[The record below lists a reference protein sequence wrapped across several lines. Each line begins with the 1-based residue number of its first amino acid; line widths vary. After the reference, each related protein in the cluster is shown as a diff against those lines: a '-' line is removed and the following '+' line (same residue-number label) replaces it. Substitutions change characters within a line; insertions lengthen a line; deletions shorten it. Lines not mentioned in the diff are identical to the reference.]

1 MVVTQPR
8 IDQYS
13 PDMTRIYL
21 TFCCFILALII
32 SVNPAVA
39 QQTTPSK
46 NKKTVAK
53 KTTVKKPRGK
63 KLDLNSTST
72 LGPSLT
78 VSEIKVEGQRKIE
91 KDSVLNRL
99 KLKKAQNYSQDD
111 FKTTVR
117 EDITTLFKTGFFSN
131 VEVYVDTVADQKV
144 VTFKVLE
151 KPSVAEI
158 TWEGVSED
166 VKKEELGDA
175 LGIKAYEILNV
186 AKLKEGQEKV
196 QKFYEDKGYFLAK
209 IDYAIEDV
217 VKDETVRIK
226 VTVKQNDRVKVKK
239 ITFLGNKKVPSSQL
253 IIDQLVS
260 EEGYFTGLSGS
271 GQFKQDMFERWIQ
284 GIRFIYFNKG
294 FIQAKIDRPQVTV
307 TPDKKGIYIT
317 INIEEGEAFDVGEI
331 DFSGDILFSRQELLD
346 TMKLDE
352 NKIFAYDVLQKDLGE
367 LQAKYGDLG
376 YAFANVNPQWKVKE
390 SERKVDIV
398 FDFDKGNKVYFGR
411 IQVVSNSK
419 TRDKVIRRELK
430 IKEGELYNETRR
442 RQSLEN
448 IQRLGFFD
456 EVNFKTSTPPDKLDI
471 LNIDINV
478 KERNTGQ
485 IQLGA
490 GYGSA
495 QGFTLQGSVQQTNF
509 MGRGQNLGVSLN
521 LAREYSVY
529 DFTFTE
535 PYFRDSLWSLG
546 FRVFRSENSGRIDY
560 NEERTGGSLFLGYP
574 LSDYTRVNTSYTY
587 TASRLKEAKDG
598 AGNVITDPALY
609 PLSTAQGD
617 SGLLGVSIDYD
628 TRNDRFR
635 PTKGIYARLGYSV
648 TGPFGGN
655 LDYYKG
661 YGDFRFFKNLFWDV
675 VFRNSFSYARIES
688 TDPDRLPPFNELY
701 LLGGP
706 YSLRGYRYGRVGR
719 QVFSPLAK
727 KRLQDAGITDN
738 LDKRALSYYGGK
750 QQLMYQGELMFP
762 LIREAQMYGVAFYDV
777 GQAEDTIT
785 DKRFFADTGFGIRW
799 FSPIGPLRFEWGFPL
814 NREYLHEAVVFE
826 FSIGTPF

>member
-1 MVVTQPR
+1 
-8 IDQYS
+8 
-13 PDMTRIYL
+13 MTRFYL
-21 TFCCFILALII
+21 TLSCLFLSLIFSANPSLAQQKTAAKTKKIAPKKNPNLKKIE
-32 SVNPAVA
+32 SVN
-39 QQTTPSK
+39 
-46 NKKTVAK
+46 
-53 KTTVKKPRGK
+53 
-63 KLDLNSTST
+63 
-72 LGPSLT
+72 LGESIAIAD
-78 VSEIKVEGQRKIE
+78 IKVDGQKKIE
-91 KDSVLNRL
+91 KDSIISRL
-99 KLKKAQNYSQDD
+99 KMKKGQSYSTAD

-117 EDITTLFKTGFFSN
+117 EDIATLFKTGFFSN
-131 VEVYVDTVADQKV
+131 VEVYIENVGSDKAIV
-144 VTFKVLE
+144 FKVLE
-151 KPSVAEI
+151 KPSVAEVV
-158 TWEGVSED
+158 WEGVSED
-166 VKKEELGDA
+166 VKKEELNDA
-175 LGIKAYEILNV
+175 LGIKSYEILNIT
-186 AKLKEGQEKV
+186 KLKEGQDKV

-217 VKDETVRIK
+217 VKDETVKIK

-253 IIDQLVS
+253 IIDQLVA

-317 INIEEGEAFDVGEI
+317 INIDEGEAFDVGDI
-331 DFSGDILFSRQELLD
+331 DFSGDVLFSRQELLD

-352 NKIFAYDVLQKDLGE
+352 NKIFAYDVLQRDLAD

-411 IQVVSNSK
+411 INVVSNTK
-419 TRDKVIRRELK
+419 TRDKVVRRELK

-442 RQSLEN
+442 RVSLEN

-471 LNIDINV
+471 LNIDITV

-521 LAREYSVY
+521 LASQYSVY

-546 FRVFRSENSGRIDY
+546 FRVFRSENSGRLDY
-560 NEERTGGSLFLGYP
+560 NETRTGGSVFLGYP
-574 LSDYTRVNTSYTY
+574 LGDYLRLNTSYTY
-587 TASRLKEAKDG
+587 TATKLTNVTDA
-598 AGNVITDPALY
+598 AGNNITDYDLF
-609 PLSTAQGD
+609 PLNTAEGD
-617 SGLLGVSIDYD
+617 SGLLGVSLDYD

-635 PTKGIYARLGYSV
+635 PTKGIYARLGYSL

-655 LDYYKG
+655 LEYYKG
-661 YGDFRFFKNLFWDV
+661 NADFRFFKTLFWDV
-675 VFRNSFSYARIES
+675 VFRNSISYARIES
-688 TDPDRLPPFNELY
+688 TDPNRLPPFNELY

-719 QVFSPLAK
+719 QVKSTKIENELKAIPGMTDIEEK
-727 KRLQDAGITDN
+727 SKR
-738 LDKRALSYYGGK
+738 YYGGS
-750 QQLMYQGELMFP
+750 QQLMYQGELLFP

-777 GQAEDTIT
+777 GQAEDTII
-785 DKRFFADTGFGIRW
+785 DERFFADTGFGIRW

>member
-1 MVVTQPR
+1 MSLIFSV
-8 IDQYS
+8 S
-13 PDMTRIYL
+13 PSL
-21 TFCCFILALII
+21 
-32 SVNPAVA
+32 A
-39 QQTTPSK
+39 QQNTPSK
-46 NKKTVAK
+46 KAKPASKVAAKAASKRNSNLKSNLKKVDS
-53 KTTVKKPRGK
+53 V
-63 KLDLNSTST
+63 S
-72 LGPSLT
+72 LGES
-78 VSEIKVEGQRKIE
+78 VVVGEIKVEGQKKIE
-91 KDSVLNRL
+91 KDSITSRL
-99 KLKKAQNYSQDD
+99 KMKKGQSYPSPD
-111 FKTTVR
+111 FRVLVR
-117 EDITTLFKTGFFSN
+117 EDIATLFKTGFFSN
-131 VEVYVDTVADQKV
+131 VEVYLENVGAEKV
-144 VTFKVLE
+144 VMFKVQE
-151 KPSVAEI
+151 KPSVVEI
-158 TWEGVSED
+158 VWDGVSED
-166 VKKEELGDA
+166 VKKEELNDA
-175 LGIKAYEILNV
+175 LGIKSYEILNIT
-186 AKLKEGQEKV
+186 KLKEGQEKV

-217 VKDETVRIK
+217 VKDETVKIK

-253 IIDQLVS
+253 IIDQLVA

-317 INIEEGEAFDVGEI
+317 INIDEGESFDVGDIE
-331 DFSGDILFSRQELLD
+331 FSGDVLFSRQELLD
-346 TMKLDE
+346 VMKLDE
-352 NKIFAYDVLQKDLGE
+352 NKVFAYDVLQKDLAD

-390 SERKVDIV
+390 AERKVDIV
-398 FDFDKGNKVYFGR
+398 FDFDKGTKVYFGR
-411 IQVVSNSK
+411 INVISNTK
-419 TRDKVIRRELK
+419 TRDKVVRRELK

-442 RQSLEN
+442 RLSLEN

-471 LNIDINV
+471 LNIDITV

-521 LAREYSVY
+521 LASQYSVY

-546 FRVFRSENSGRIDY
+546 FRVFRSENSGRLDY
-560 NEERTGGSLFLGYP
+560 NETRTGGSLFLGYP
-574 LSDYTRVNTSYTY
+574 LGDYLRLNTSYTY
-587 TASRLKEAKDG
+587 TATKLTNVVDA
-598 AGNVITDPALY
+598 AGNNITDYDLF
-609 PLSTAQGD
+609 PLQTAQGD
-617 SGLLGVSIDYD
+617 SGLLGVSLDYD

-635 PTKGIYARLGYSV
+635 PTKGIYARLGYSL

-655 LDYYKG
+655 LQYYKG
-661 YGDFRFFKNLFWDV
+661 NADFRFFKNLFWDV
-675 VFRNSFSYARIES
+675 VFRNSISYARIES
-688 TDPDRLPPFNELY
+688 TNPDRLPPFNELY

-719 QVFSPLAK
+719 QVKSTKIENELKAIPGMTEIEEK
-727 KRLQDAGITDN
+727 SR
-738 LDKRALSYYGGK
+738 RYYGGA
-750 QQLMYQGELMFP
+750 QQLMYQGELLFP

-777 GQAEDTIT
+777 GEAEDTIT
-785 DKRFFADTGFGIRW
+785 DARLFADTGFGIRW

>member
-1 MVVTQPR
+1 
-8 IDQYS
+8 
-13 PDMTRIYL
+13 MTRYYHIL
-21 TFCCFILALII
+21 SCILLSFIFCAYPSIAQEKTKSSVKASKKSHSKSKKAL
-32 SVNPAVA
+32 
-39 QQTTPSK
+39 
-46 NKKTVAK
+46 
-53 KTTVKKPRGK
+53 KKPIKVEGVGSGTALRSVGESFVIS
-63 KLDLNSTST
+63 D
-72 LGPSLT
+72 
-78 VSEIKVEGQRKIE
+78 IKVEGQRKIE
-91 KDSVLNRL
+91 KDSILNRL
-99 KLKKAQNYSQDD
+99 KLKKEQSYSQAD
-111 FKTTVR
+111 FRSVVR
-117 EDITTLFKTGFFSN
+117 EDIGILFKTGFFSN
-131 VEVYVDTVADQKV
+131 VEVNLETVADQKV
-144 VTFKVLE
+144 VLFKVQE
-151 KPSVAEI
+151 KPSVSEI
-158 TWEGVSED
+158 TWEGVTED
-166 VKKEELGDA
+166 VKKEEVQEA
-175 LGIKAYEILNV
+175 LGIKTYEILNIT
-186 AKLKEGQEKV
+186 KLKKGQEKV

-209 IDYAIEDV
+209 IDYVIEDV
-217 VKDETVRIK
+217 VKNETVKIR
-226 VTVKQNDRVKVKK
+226 VNVKQNDRVKVKK

-317 INIEEGEAFDVGEI
+317 INIDEGEAFDVGEI
-331 DFSGDILFSRQELLD
+331 EFSGDVLFSRQELLD
-346 TMKLDE
+346 TMKLDD
-352 NKIFAYDVLQKDLGE
+352 NKIFAYDVLQKDLSD

-390 SERKVDIV
+390 AERKVDIV
-398 FDFDKGNKVYFGR
+398 FDFDKGTKVYFGR
-411 IQVVSNSK
+411 IQVVSNTK
-419 TRDKVIRRELK
+419 TRDKVVRRELR
-430 IKEGELYNETRR
+430 IREGELYNETRR

-456 EVNFKTSTPPDKLDI
+456 EVNFKTSTPSDKLDI

-521 LAREYSVY
+521 LASNYSVY

-535 PYFRDSLWSLG
+535 PYFRDTLWSLG
-546 FRVFRSENSGRIDY
+546 FRVFSSENTGRADY
-560 NEERTGGSLFLGYP
+560 DEKRTGGSLFLGHP
-574 LSDYTRVNTSYTY
+574 LGDYLRVNSSYTY
-587 TASRLKEAKDG
+587 TAARLLPVKDT
-598 AGNVITDPALY
+598 AGNTITDPQLF
-609 PLSTAQGD
+609 PLDTASGD
-617 SGLLGVSIDYD
+617 SGLLGVSLDYD

-635 PTKGIYARLGYSV
+635 PTKGVYARLGYSL

-655 LDYYKG
+655 LRYQKG
-661 YGDFRFFKNLFWDV
+661 SADFRFFKNIFWDV
-675 VFRNSFSYARIES
+675 VFRNSISYAKIES
-688 TDPDRLPPFNELY
+688 TDPNRTPPFNELY

-719 QVFSPLAK
+719 QITSTTVRNALIAS
-727 KRLQDAGITDN
+727 GITTD
-738 LDKRALSYYGGK
+738 LDERAKRYYGGS
-750 QQLMYQGELMFP
+750 QQLMYQGELLFP
-762 LIREAQMYGVAFYDV
+762 LIKEAQMYGVGFYDV
-777 GQAEDTIT
+777 GEAEDIVT
-785 DKRFFADTGFGIRW
+785 DTRLFADTGFGIRW

-814 NREYLHEAVVFE
+814 NREYQHEAVVFE

>member
-1 MVVTQPR
+1 M
-8 IDQYS
+8 S
-13 PDMTRIYL
+13 L
-21 TFCCFILALII
+21 TFFT
-32 SVNPAVA
+32 NPSLA
-39 QQTTPSK
+39 QQNTPV
-46 NKKTVAK
+46 KKQPLNQKTATKTKKPVAK
-53 KTTVKKPRGK
+53 KNPNLKKI
-63 KLDLNSTST
+63 DSVN
-72 LGPSLT
+72 LGESIAIAD
-78 VSEIKVEGQRKIE
+78 IKVEGQKKIE
-91 KDSVLNRL
+91 KDSIVNRL
-99 KLKKAQNYSQDD
+99 KMKKGQSYSAAD

-131 VEVYVDTVADQKV
+131 VDVYFENVGSDKAIV
-144 VTFKVLE
+144 FKVLE
-151 KPSVAEI
+151 KPSVVEVV
-158 TWEGVSED
+158 WDGVSED
-166 VKKEELGDA
+166 VKKEELNDA
-175 LGIKAYEILNV
+175 LGIKSYEILNIT
-186 AKLKEGQEKV
+186 KLKEGQDKV

-209 IDYAIEDV
+209 IDYVIEDV
-217 VKDETVRIK
+217 VKDETVKIK

-253 IIDQLVS
+253 IIDQLVA

-317 INIEEGEAFDVGEI
+317 INIDEGEAFDVGDI
-331 DFSGDILFSRQELLD
+331 DFSGDVLFSRQELLD
-346 TMKLDE
+346 AMKLDE
-352 NKIFAYDVLQKDLGE
+352 NKIFAYDVLQRDLAD

-411 IQVVSNSK
+411 INVISNTK
-419 TRDKVIRRELK
+419 TRDKVVRRELK

-442 RQSLEN
+442 RLSLEN

-471 LNIDINV
+471 LNIDITV

-521 LAREYSVY
+521 LASQYSVY

-546 FRVFRSENSGRIDY
+546 FRVFRSENSGRLDY
-560 NEERTGGSLFLGYP
+560 NETRTGGSLFLGYP
-574 LSDYTRVNTSYTY
+574 LGDYLRLNTSYTY
-587 TASRLKEAKDG
+587 TATKLTNVTDS
-598 AGNVITDPALY
+598 AGNNITDYDLF
-609 PLSTAQGD
+609 PLNTAEGD
-617 SGLLGVSIDYD
+617 SGLLGVSLDYD

-635 PTKGIYARLGYSV
+635 PTKGIYARLGYSL

-655 LDYYKG
+655 LEYYKG
-661 YGDFRFFKNLFWDV
+661 NADFRFFKTLFWDV
-675 VFRNSFSYARIES
+675 VFRNSISYARIES
-688 TDPDRLPPFNELY
+688 TDSNRLPPFNELY

-719 QVFSPLAK
+719 QIKSTKIEKELKAIPGMTDIEEK
-727 KRLQDAGITDN
+727 SKR
-738 LDKRALSYYGGK
+738 YYGGA
-750 QQLMYQGELMFP
+750 QQLMYQGELLFP

-777 GQAEDTIT
+777 GQAEDTIV
-785 DKRFFADTGFGIRW
+785 DERFFADTGFGIRW

>member
-1 MVVTQPR
+1 MSLIFSANP
-8 IDQYS
+8 S
-13 PDMTRIYL
+13 
-21 TFCCFILALII
+21 LAQQKTAAKTKKLAPKKNPNLKKIE
-32 SVNPAVA
+32 SVNLGESVA
-39 QQTTPSK
+39 I
-46 NKKTVAK
+46 A
-53 KTTVKKPRGK
+53 
-63 KLDLNSTST
+63 D
-72 LGPSLT
+72 
-78 VSEIKVEGQRKIE
+78 IKVDGQKKIE
-91 KDSVLNRL
+91 KDSIISRL
-99 KLKKAQNYSQDD
+99 KIKKGQSYSTAD

-131 VEVYVDTVADQKV
+131 VEVYIENVGSDKAIV
-144 VTFKVLE
+144 FKVLE
-151 KPSVAEI
+151 KPSVSEVL
-158 TWEGVSED
+158 WEGVSED
-166 VKKEELGDA
+166 VKKEELNDA
-175 LGIKAYEILNV
+175 LGIKSYEILNIT
-186 AKLKEGQEKV
+186 KLKEGQEKV

-217 VKDETVRIK
+217 VKDETVKIK

-253 IIDQLVS
+253 IIDQLVA

-317 INIEEGEAFDVGEI
+317 INIDEGEAFDVGDI
-331 DFSGDILFSRQELLD
+331 DFSGDVLFSRQELLD

-352 NKIFAYDVLQKDLGE
+352 NKIFAYDVLQRDLAD

-411 IQVVSNSK
+411 INVVSNTK
-419 TRDKVIRRELK
+419 TRDKVVRRELK

-442 RQSLEN
+442 RVSLEN

-471 LNIDINV
+471 LNIDITV

-521 LAREYSVY
+521 LASQYSVY

-546 FRVFRSENSGRIDY
+546 FRVFRSENSGRLDY
-560 NEERTGGSLFLGYP
+560 NETRTGGSVFLGYP
-574 LSDYTRVNTSYTY
+574 LGDYLRLNTSYTY
-587 TASRLKEAKDG
+587 TATKLTNVTDA
-598 AGNVITDPALY
+598 AGNNITDYDLF
-609 PLSTAQGD
+609 PLNTAEGD
-617 SGLLGVSIDYD
+617 SGLLGVSLDYD

-635 PTKGIYARLGYSV
+635 PTKGIYARLGYSL

-655 LDYYKG
+655 LEYYKG
-661 YGDFRFFKNLFWDV
+661 NADFRFFKTLFWDV
-675 VFRNSFSYARIES
+675 VFRNSISYARIES
-688 TDPDRLPPFNELY
+688 TDPNRLPPFNELY

-719 QVFSPLAK
+719 QVKSTKIENELKAIPGMTDIEEK
-727 KRLQDAGITDN
+727 SKR
-738 LDKRALSYYGGK
+738 YYGGS
-750 QQLMYQGELMFP
+750 QQLMYQGELLFP

-777 GQAEDTIT
+777 GQAEDTII
-785 DKRFFADTGFGIRW
+785 DERFFADTGFGIRW

>member
-1 MVVTQPR
+1 M
-8 IDQYS
+8 S
-13 PDMTRIYL
+13 
-21 TFCCFILALII
+21 LIF
-32 SVNPAVA
+32 SVDPSLA
-39 QQTTPSK
+39 QQKTPSK
-46 NKKTVAK
+46 KEKE
-53 KTTVKKPRGK
+53 TVKASKKPSKRNLK
-63 KLDLNSTST
+63 KVESDLP
-72 LGPSLT
+72 GESL
-78 VSEIKVEGQRKIE
+78 VVGDIKVEGQKKIE
-91 KDSVLNRL
+91 KDSITGRL
-99 KLKKAQNYSQDD
+99 KMKKGQGYSSAD

-117 EDITTLFKTGFFSN
+117 EDIATLFKTGFFSN
-131 VEVYVDTVADQKV
+131 IEVYLENVGSDKAV
-144 VTFKVLE
+144 VFKVQE

-158 TWEGVSED
+158 VWEGVSED
-166 VKKEELGDA
+166 VKKEELNDA
-175 LGIKAYEILNV
+175 LGIKSYEILNIT
-186 AKLKEGQEKV
+186 KLKEGQDKV

-209 IDYAIEDV
+209 IDYVIEDV
-217 VKDETVRIK
+217 VKDETVKIK

-253 IIDQLVS
+253 IIDQLVA

-317 INIEEGEAFDVGEI
+317 INIEEGEAFDVGDI
-331 DFSGDILFSRQELLD
+331 DFSGDVLFSRQELLD
-346 TMKLDE
+346 AMKLDE
-352 NKIFAYDVLQKDLGE
+352 NKIFAYDVLQKDLAD

-390 SERKVDIV
+390 AERKVDIV

-411 IQVVSNSK
+411 INVISNTK
-419 TRDKVIRRELK
+419 TRDKVVRRELK

-442 RQSLEN
+442 RLSLEN
-448 IQRLGFFD
+448 IQRLGFFE

-471 LNIDINV
+471 LNIDITV

-521 LAREYSVY
+521 LSSQYSVY

-546 FRVFRSENSGRIDY
+546 FRVFRSENSGRLDY
-560 NEERTGGSLFLGYP
+560 NEMRTGGSVFLGYP
-574 LSDYTRVNTSYTY
+574 LGDYLRLNTSYTY
-587 TASRLKEAKDG
+587 TAARLFDVKNADG
-598 AGNVITDPALY
+598 SVATDHTLY
-609 PLSTAQGD
+609 PLETAAGD

-635 PTKGIYARLGYSV
+635 PTKGIYARAGYSL

-655 LDYYKG
+655 LNYYKAN
-661 YGDFRFFKNLFWDV
+661 GDFRFFKNLFWDV
-675 VFRNSFSYARIES
+675 VFRNSISYARIES
-688 TDPDRLPPFNELY
+688 TDSSRTPPFNELY

-719 QVFSPLAK
+719 QVTSPQLRQK
-727 KRLQDAGITDN
+727 LQQIGVVDD
-738 LDKRALSYYGGK
+738 LEEKSKSYYGGS
-750 QQLMYQGELMFP
+750 QQLMYQGELLFP

-777 GQAEDTIT
+777 GQAEDTIV
-785 DKRFFADTGFGIRW
+785 DEKFFADTGFGIRW

>member
-1 MVVTQPR
+1 LSLIFSANP
-8 IDQYS
+8 S
-13 PDMTRIYL
+13 
-21 TFCCFILALII
+21 LAQQKTAAKTKKIAPKKNPNLKKIE
-32 SVNPAVA
+32 SVN
-39 QQTTPSK
+39 
-46 NKKTVAK
+46 
-53 KTTVKKPRGK
+53 
-63 KLDLNSTST
+63 
-72 LGPSLT
+72 LGESIAIAD
-78 VSEIKVEGQRKIE
+78 IKVDGQKKIE
-91 KDSVLNRL
+91 KDSIISRL
-99 KLKKAQNYSQDD
+99 KMKKGQSYSTAD

-117 EDITTLFKTGFFSN
+117 EDIATLFKTGFFSN
-131 VEVYVDTVADQKV
+131 VEVYIENVGSDKAIV
-144 VTFKVLE
+144 FKVLE
-151 KPSVAEI
+151 KPSVAEVV
-158 TWEGVSED
+158 WEGVSED
-166 VKKEELGDA
+166 VKKEELNDA
-175 LGIKAYEILNV
+175 LGIKSYEILNIT
-186 AKLKEGQEKV
+186 KLKEGQDKV

-217 VKDETVRIK
+217 VKDETVKIK

-253 IIDQLVS
+253 IIDQLVA

-317 INIEEGEAFDVGEI
+317 INIDEGEAFDVGDI
-331 DFSGDILFSRQELLD
+331 DFSGDVLFSRQELLD

-352 NKIFAYDVLQKDLGE
+352 NKIFAYDVLQRDLAD

-411 IQVVSNSK
+411 INVVSNTK
-419 TRDKVIRRELK
+419 TRDKVVRRELK

-442 RQSLEN
+442 RVSLEN

-471 LNIDINV
+471 LNIDITV

-521 LAREYSVY
+521 LASQYSVY

-546 FRVFRSENSGRIDY
+546 FRVFRSENSGRLDY
-560 NEERTGGSLFLGYP
+560 NETRTGGSVFLGYP
-574 LSDYTRVNTSYTY
+574 LGDYLRLNTSYTY
-587 TASRLKEAKDG
+587 TATKLTNVTDA
-598 AGNVITDPALY
+598 AGNNITDYDLF
-609 PLSTAQGD
+609 PLNTAEGD
-617 SGLLGVSIDYD
+617 SGLLGVSLDYD

-635 PTKGIYARLGYSV
+635 PTKGIYARLGYSL

-655 LDYYKG
+655 LEYYKG
-661 YGDFRFFKNLFWDV
+661 NADFRFFKTLFWDV
-675 VFRNSFSYARIES
+675 VFRNSISYARIES
-688 TDPDRLPPFNELY
+688 TDPNRLPPFNELY

-719 QVFSPLAK
+719 QVKSTKIENELKAIPGMTDIEEK
-727 KRLQDAGITDN
+727 SKR
-738 LDKRALSYYGGK
+738 YYGGS
-750 QQLMYQGELMFP
+750 QQLMYQGELLFP

-777 GQAEDTIT
+777 GQAEDTII
-785 DKRFFADTGFGIRW
+785 DERFFADTGFGIRW